1 MATTAGEIV
10 VHTSNAVVGADV
22 EALVQAAVS
31 VLSNDMQV
39 CIIPNK
45 HTYSNKHSLP
55 LFLK

>member
-45 HTYSNKHSLP
+45 P
-55 LFLK
+55 P